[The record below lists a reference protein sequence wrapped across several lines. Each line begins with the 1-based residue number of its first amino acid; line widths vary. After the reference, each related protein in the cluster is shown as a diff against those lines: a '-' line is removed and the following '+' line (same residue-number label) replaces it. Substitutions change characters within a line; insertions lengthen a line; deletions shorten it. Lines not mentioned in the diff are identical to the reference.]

1 MRPVRPVRLLKPAT
15 TLVQA
20 PQRQARVFS
29 LRQILRIALL
39 KRSQASALQSSHAE
53 SVQSFDP
60 QIDHSVTKEIE
71 SDDQSECLARKTTI
85 ETEESR
91 QSLTQVLA
99 SSPTPQ
105 RIARAFLQDNHTSL
119 ALRYLASHIGDF
131 CATLSADNQG
141 PWEADLE
148 LNGAILP
155 ATHLW
160 IRLSYQ
166 ELTLRF
172 ACREKAA
179 HDLVWMGQS
188 RLRDMLQP
196 ILHAPCEVVI
206 HVE

>member
-1 MRPVRPVRLLKPAT
+1 MRPVRPIRLLKPAT
-15 TLVQA
+15 AQVQA
-20 PQRQARVFS
+20 PQRLVRGLS
-29 LRQILRIALL
+29 LRQTLRIALL
-39 KRSQASALQSSHAE
+39 KRAQASALKSSDVESAQS
-53 SVQSFDP
+53 VDP
-60 QIDHSVTKEIE
+60 ALDQLVTTVID
-71 SDDQSECLARKTTI
+71 SDDQSEWLEPKITSK
-85 ETEESR
+85 TEESE
-91 QSLTQVLA
+91 QPLVHVLA

-131 CATLSADNQG
+131 CTTLSADNQG

-148 LNGAILP
+148 LNAAILP

-160 IRLSYQ
+160 IRLSHQ

-172 ACREKAA
+172 VCREKAA
-179 HDLVWMGQS
+179 HDLVWIGQS

-196 ILHAPCEVVI
+196 ILHAPCEVII